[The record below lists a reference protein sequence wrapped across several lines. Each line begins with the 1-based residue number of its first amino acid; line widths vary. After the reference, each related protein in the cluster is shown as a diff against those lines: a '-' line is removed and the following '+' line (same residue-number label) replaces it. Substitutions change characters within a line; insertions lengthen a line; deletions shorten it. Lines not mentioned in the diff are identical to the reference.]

1 MLGQSAEFGPEL
13 RRLRIAAGFT
23 LTRLAASVHYSKGQ
37 LSKVETGNKRASIE
51 FARLCDTALGA
62 DGALAALVT
71 SSPGRKPAR
80 PSFSPSEDA
89 PVMTDDPAAPPRTGP
104 RHSPTRRQLMATG
117 AASVLAIGAVG
128 PTDPVPRGAA
138 GDTLLQA
145 SLGLLDQYRR
155 IGQVTPPDVLVPALA
170 EQVRSLRSLAVRTG
184 SRSGLHLLALSSR
197 FAEYTGWLAQEAGDD
212 DAALRWTAH
221 AVDLADG
228 AGDHDLAS
236 YAFVRRALLTYYR
249 GDAADTIALAEAA
262 HSDRLPPRIRGL
274 AAQRKAQGH
283 ALAGEYD
290 SCLRS
295 LDHAR
300 ALLAEESGA
309 TAGSP
314 VLGTTHLIDPVSMIT
329 GWCLL
334 DLGRPR
340 AAADA
345 LDRECARL
353 PEHAWRTQARY
364 GVRRALAHAVAG
376 EIDQACVITGD
387 VLHLATSVGS
397 ATIATDLRR
406 LARTL
411 ARHPRHRSY
420 LALAPRLTAALSP
433 STH

>member
-62 DGALAALVT
+62 DGALAALVA
-71 SSPGRKPAR
+71 SSPGTKPAR
-80 PSFSPSEDA
+80 PSFSLSEEA
-89 PVMTDDPAAPPRTGP
+89 TVMADDPAAHPGTGARRP
-104 RHSPTRRQLMATG
+104 LSRRQLMATG
-117 AASVLAIGAVG
+117 AASVLAIRTVG
-128 PTDPVPRGAA
+128 PTDPVPPGSV
-138 GDTLLQA
+138 GDTLLTA

-170 EQVRSLRSLAVRTG
+170 EQVRSLRSLAARTG
-184 SRSGLHLLALSSR
+184 ARPGLDLLALSSR

-236 YAFVRRALLTYYR
+236 YAFVRRALITYYR

-283 ALAGEYD
+283 ALAGDYA

-295 LDHAR
+295 LDEAR
-300 ALLAEESGA
+300 ELLAEESGP

-314 VLGTTHLIDPVSMIT
+314 VLGSTHLADPASMIT

-340 AAADA
+340 AAAEA

-376 EIDQACVITGD
+376 EIDHACEIAED

-406 LARTL
+406 LAHTL
-411 ARHPRHRSY
+411 ARHPRNRSY
-420 LALAPRLTAALSP
+420 LAVAPRLTAALSP
-433 STH
+433 SPH